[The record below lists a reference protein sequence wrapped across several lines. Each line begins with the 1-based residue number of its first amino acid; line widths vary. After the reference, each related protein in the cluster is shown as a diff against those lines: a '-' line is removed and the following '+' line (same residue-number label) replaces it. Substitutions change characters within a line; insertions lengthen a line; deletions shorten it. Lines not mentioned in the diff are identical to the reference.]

1 MPTGANIK
9 QALKQMVD
17 IGGGDILFFHY
28 SGHGTL
34 IPLKPTHPFR
44 QHEAIVPCNFNLI
57 TGLWRSDRQRKIA
70 SWTIFNSHPTNQLP
84 LLWSP
89 SLSISRQAWIN
100 TSDVATHLLELF
112 GELASLC
119 FRLPHHEI
127 NLIKTDMGILLSE
140 CQKDETICLPS
151 ILVFIV
157 LMLMLMQLSWVDL
170 TALIFN

>member
-17 IGGGDILFFHY
+17 RAEAGDILFFHY

-57 TGLWRSDRQRKIA
+57 TGLTTPLESIIKHLSA
-70 SWTIFNSHPTNQLP
+70 STG
-84 LLWSP
+84 
-89 SLSISRQAWIN
+89 IN